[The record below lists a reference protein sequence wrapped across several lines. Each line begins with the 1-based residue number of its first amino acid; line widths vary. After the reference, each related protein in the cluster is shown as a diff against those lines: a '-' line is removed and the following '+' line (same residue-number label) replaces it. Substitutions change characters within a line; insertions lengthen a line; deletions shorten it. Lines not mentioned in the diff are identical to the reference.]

1 MNQDYVLYL
10 QQCLRNLGFG
20 SDLSFNATL
29 EQEMIKGND
38 EFQLQIQESFDEG
51 SVIKATLYFWK
62 ASNNPNFVLTKYHAT
77 LCYNENPKLN
87 KSHTFLIYRLLGVT
101 FKEAFNL
108 LQGRAVLKT
117 LFTPDQE
124 MYDAWI
130 QLDFS
135 KKIAYHHYSVH
146 QFKAPSEYDLEKIL
160 NAYPI
165 RELATSQQKADLIQ
179 SLEEGNLHPVTF
191 ETEQTVQKIYIS
203 ANPQSKTIN
212 ILSQAGPM
220 SPL

>member
-20 SDLSFNATL
+20 SDLSLNAAL
-29 EQEMIKGND
+29 EQEMTKGNN
-38 EFQLQIQESFDEG
+38 EFQLQTQDSFDEG

-62 ASNNPNFVLTKYHAT
+62 ASDNPNFVLTKYHAT

-87 KSHTFLIYRLLGVT
+87 KSHTFWIYQLLGVT

-130 QLDFS
+130 KLDFS
-135 KKIAYHHYSVH
+135 KKIAYHHYSVR
-146 QFKAPSEYDLEKIL
+146 QFKGPCEYDLEKIL
-160 NAYPI
+160 RTYPDPGTSSI
-165 RELATSQQKADLIQ
+165 TPKGELDPKPGGRQPASGDL
-179 SLEEGNLHPVTF
+179 
-191 ETEQTVQKIYIS
+191 
-203 ANPQSKTIN
+203 
-212 ILSQAGPM
+212 
-220 SPL
+220 